1 MADNDTK
8 PTDQKLVVQD
18 KPAADKSA
26 ASAHVSNKNQRKDK
40 PAKPRSR
47 GLLWFVVII
56 ALLIAAGTA
65 AAGYWYIWKKGDTT
79 AGVVA
84 EQNKQQAALA
94 SLTAD
99 NNALQQQLIALEK
112 SKQALAETVNSLTSK
127 TESMQL
133 QTEQL
138 LSQLND
144 MEGRRPSDW
153 LIAEADYLVRM
164 AGRKVW
170 LEKDTDTAILLLQN
184 ADDRL
189 KELSDPSVI
198 PIRGFIA
205 EDIQSLR
212 QANTIDRVKLA
223 LTLSG
228 MLNKADTL
236 PLNTFVRP
244 RDEAEKEALS
254 ESVDDW
260 QSNLAKVWR
269 SIVNDFISVNRTDA
283 PVEPMMTSQEEWLY
297 KEQFKLQIM
306 QAQSAAMA
314 GENALFSQSLNNAIS
329 LLNSKFDADAP
340 KVQGTVS
347 ALNTLLES
355 NVEEALPTS
364 LEAMAPL
371 QRLLEQ
377 RVEGAFGNGAE
388 AL

>member
-18 KPAADKSA
+18 KPAADESA
-26 ASAHVSNKNQRKDK
+26 ASAPVSNKNQRKDK

-112 SKQALAETVNSLTSK
+112 SKQALAEAVNSLTSK

-355 NVEEALPTS
+355 NVEEVLPST

>member
-18 KPAADKSA
+18 KPAADESA
-26 ASAHVSNKNQRKDK
+26 ASAPVSNKNQRKDK

-99 NNALQQQLIALEK
+99 NNALQEKLIALEK
-112 SKQALAETVNSLTSK
+112 SKQALAEAVNSLTSK

>member
-1 MADNDTK
+1 MADNENK
-8 PTDQKLVVQD
+8 QTDQELVAQG
-18 KPAADKSA
+18 KPAADEPA
-26 ASAHVSNKNQRKDK
+26 ASAFVSDKKQRGDK
-40 PAKPRSR
+40 SAKPRSR

-56 ALLIAAGTA
+56 TLLIATGTA
-65 AAGYWYIWKKGDTT
+65 AAGYWFVWKKGDTT
-79 AGVVA
+79 AVVA
-84 EQNKQQAALA
+84 AEQARQQAALA
-94 SLTAD
+94 SLAAD
-99 NNALQQQLIALEK
+99 NNALQQQLIALEA
-112 SKQALAETVNSLTSK
+112 SKQKLAETVSNLTSK
-127 TESMQL
+127 AESMQL

-198 PIRGFIA
+198 PIRGLIA
-205 EDIQSLR
+205 EDIQTLR
-212 QANTIDRVKLA
+212 QANSVDRVKLA

-228 MLNKADTL
+228 MLNKADDL

-244 RDEAEKEALS
+244 RDEAEKAALTN
-254 ESVDDW
+254 SVDDW
-260 QSNLAKVWR
+260 QSNLAQVWR
-269 SIVNDFISVNRTDA
+269 SIVNDFISVRRTDA

-306 QAQSAAMA
+306 QAQSAVMD
-314 GENALFSQSLNNAIS
+314 GKNALFSQSLNNAIA
-329 LLNSKFDADAP
+329 LLNTRFDADSP

-347 ALNTLLES
+347 ALETLLDT
-355 NVEEALPTS
+355 NVEEALPSS

-377 RVEGAFGNGAE
+377 RVNGAFGNGAE

>member
-18 KPAADKSA
+18 KPAADESA
-26 ASAHVSNKNQRKDK
+26 ASAPVSNKNQRKDK

-99 NNALQQQLIALEK
+99 NNALQEKLIALEK
-112 SKQALAETVNSLTSK
+112 SKQALAEAVNSLTSK

-355 NVEEALPTS
+355 NVEEVLPST